1 MVAKVYVDGILV
13 EWGSR
18 MFVGPV
24 SGRAAAPMKWK
35 PHAGKSQSRRTA
47 KKLNAV
53 QVRQTLNTL
62 TKRTPE
68 VMVKISGGGRCMKA
82 IGAHMDYISRN
93 GQVELENEKGEVIRG
108 REEVAEIKREWSV
121 SGYGI
126 REEERRNA
134 AGKPVGAREA
144 FNIVLSMP
152 PGTDREAV
160 RRAAR
165 EFAAAEFGGRH
176 QYVMAQHDDE
186 EHPHVHL
193 AVRARSYVDQKRLN
207 PRKADLQAWRERFAE
222 KLREN
227 GIEAAAT
234 KRPVRGR
241 TRTTEKLPLVKMR
254 ERGVTT
260 KKQIREPQQ
269 HPAFPEVIAGYEK
282 IARALAHSDD
292 VVDRQLAV
300 DVTKYVSSMEAV
312 KQPQPAIAH
321 ARGADR
327 QRGRDRAAQ
336 QLEYRTEIENERPD
350 YTRIRAYQTPSA
362 RGVARAVA
370 WSGVRKPGAYQP
382 APREPAK
389 SIAGMRNV
397 SGLDVAHHQ
406 RSVEMLLHANA
417 RDRVAGERSA
427 DHDVRRARGGD
438 RGNAGAPGRSGSGGI
453 VPPAPGARVRDTP
466 PPTGMDQSL
475 PPRKGPDKGEER

>member
-1 MVAKVYVDGILV
+1 
-13 EWGSR
+13 
-18 MFVGPV
+18 
-24 SGRAAAPMKWK
+24 MKWK
-35 PHAGKSQSRRTA
+35 PHKGKSRAPS

-62 TKRTPE
+62 TKKTPE
-68 VMVKISGGGRCMKA
+68 VMVKISGGGRSMKA

-93 GQVELENEKGEVIRG
+93 GQVELENEAGEIIKG
-108 REEVAEIKREWSV
+108 REEVAEIKQEWSV

-126 REEERRNA
+126 RDEERRNA

-176 QYVMAQHDDE
+176 HYVMAQHDDE

-193 AVRARSYVDQKRLN
+193 CVRARSYVDQKRLN
-207 PRKADLQAWRERFAE
+207 PRKADLQEWRERFAE
-222 KLREN
+222 KLRDN

-241 TRTTEKLPLVKMR
+241 TRVTEKLPLVKMR

-260 KKQIREPQQ
+260 KKQVREHQP
-269 HPAFPEVIAGYEK
+269 HPAFPDVMAGYEK

-292 VVDRQLAV
+292 VADRQLAV
-300 DVTKYVSSMEAV
+300 DVTKYVSSMEAI
-312 KQPQPAIAH
+312 KQPQPAIAR
-321 ARGADR
+321 ARGAD
-327 QRGRDRAAQ
+327 QQQGRDRAAQ
-336 QLEYRTEIENERPD
+336 QLTYRTEIENERPD
-350 YTRIRAYQTPSA
+350 YSRIKAHQTLAP
-362 RGVARAVA
+362 RGLSRAVTRT
-370 WSGVRKPGAYQP
+370 GVRKPGAHQS
-382 APREPAK
+382 PRIEPART
-389 SIAGMRNV
+389 IASMRNV
-397 SGLDVAHHQ
+397 SGLDVAHNQ
-406 RSVEMLLHANA
+406 RTAEMLLHANA
-417 RDRVAGERSA
+417 RDRVAGGRA
-427 DHDVRRARGGD
+427 TDHDVRRPRGGD
-438 RGNAGAPGRSGSGGI
+438 RGAVGGAGRTRGGV
-453 VPPAPGARVRDTP
+453 VPSAPGAREADVPRKGPADS
-466 PPTGMDQSL
+466 QV

>member
-1 MVAKVYVDGILV
+1 MVAKVYVDGILA

-35 PHAGKSQSRRTA
+35 PHAGKSQSRASA

-53 QVRQTLNTL
+53 QVRKTLNTL

-68 VMVKISGGGRCMKA
+68 VMVKISGGGRSMKS

-93 GQVELENEKGEVIRG
+93 GQVELENEAGEIIKGRDD
-108 REEVAEIKREWSV
+108 VAEIKREWSV

-126 REEERRNA
+126 RDEERRNA
-134 AGKPVGAREA
+134 AGKSVGAREA

-176 QYVMAQHDDE
+176 HYVMAQHDDE

-193 AVRARSYVDQKRLN
+193 CVRARSYVDQKRLN
-207 PRKADLQAWRERFAE
+207 PRKADLQAWRERFAG
-222 KLREN
+222 KLRDN

-241 TRTTEKLPLVKMR
+241 THATEKLPLVKMR

-260 KKQIREPQQ
+260 KKQVREPQQ
-269 HPAFPEVIAGYEK
+269 HPAFPEVMTGYEK

-292 VVDRQLAV
+292 AADRQLAV
-300 DVTKYVSSMEAV
+300 DVTKYVSSMEAI
-312 KQPQPAIAH
+312 KQPQAAT
-321 ARGADR
+321 ARGRGIDR
-327 QRGRDRAAQ
+327 QQGRDRAAQ
-336 QLEYRTEIENERPD
+336 QLGYRTEIENERPD
-350 YTRIRAYQTPSA
+350 YSRFKAPQIRTE
-362 RGVARAVA
+362 RGLALARA
-370 WSGVRKPGAYQP
+370 GVRKPGVDQS
-382 APREPAK
+382 RRVEPTR

-397 SGLDVAHHQ
+397 SGLDVAHNQ
-406 RSVEMLLHANA
+406 RSAEMLLHANA
-417 RDRVAGERSA
+417 RDRMAGGRSA
-427 DHDVRRARGGD
+427 DHDVRRTRGGD
-438 RGNAGAPGRSGSGGI
+438 RGDIGDAGRTRGGSGRGI
-453 VPPAPGARVRDTP
+453 DPQA
-466 PPTGMDQSL
+466 S
-475 PPRKGPDKGEER
+475 PRKGPDKGEDR